1 MYDSGRRNSRSA
13 AAVALARWNDATLK
27 DLVGLDLNDIG
38 NYITGLSSAAY
49 TQIAVCVDTER
60 VESTHG
66 VLGDISAA
74 NFAALEAKISGAY
87 VATGRCIANAAA
99 TIKLE
104 STSSAVD
111 DFYNGMFIIID
122 INGSGT
128 GTFEAKQ
135 IIDYVGSTQT
145 ATVDSNWKDSLTNG
159 TSKYTITSDLMF
171 FGREVANKN
180 ALRLAYESLYSDY
193 PVPFWIKLAGSN
205 DTLLATECL
214 SKVDETPTSVAAN
227 TLTHT
232 GQFVSGAYTQSGNS
246 QPFYLGIESA
256 TNLAAGQVLR
266 IASNDADD
274 LTLSDYFDPLP
285 TGTIKYQIAAG
296 SHALWNEFIPL
307 GLDVKYGLIGNT
319 IPIKRIGDFRQLLDR
334 YNGAPDGLN
343 TIYINSAKVGEVVE
357 LGRTVFMANRLT

>member
-1 MYDSGRRNSRSA
+1 
-13 AAVALARWNDATLK
+13 
-27 DLVGLDLNDIG
+27 
-38 NYITGLSSAAY
+38 
-49 TQIAVCVDTER
+49 
-60 VESTHG
+60 
-66 VLGDISAA
+66 
-74 NFAALEAKISGAY
+74 
-87 VATGRCIANAAA
+87 
-99 TIKLE
+99 
-104 STSSAVD
+104 
-111 DFYNGMFIIID
+111 
-122 INGSGT
+122 
-128 GTFEAKQ
+128 
-135 IIDYVGSTQT
+135 
-145 ATVDSNWKDSLTNG
+145 
-159 TSKYTITSDLMF
+159 MF

-214 SKVDETPTSVAAN
+214 SKVGQTATEVVAAN

-232 GQFVSGAYTQSGNS
+232 GEFVSGAYTQSGNS

-266 IASNDADD
+266 IASNTANI
-274 LTLSDYFDPLP
+274 LTLSDYYDPTP
-285 TGTIKYQIAAG
+285 TGTIVYQIAAG
-296 SHALWNEFIPL
+296 NHALWNEYIPL
-307 GLDVKYGLIGNT
+307 GLDVKYGLIGDT